1 MISSGRRATVVV
13 VLGIVAVAFLLHL
26 PGFLRGSI
34 FNPDEAFVATEAQ
47 VLDAGGR
54 LYEDVTDRKPPLLP
68 YIYVGAF
75 RVTGSDALW
84 SVRLLAVAA
93 HAGTALLLFSEG
105 RRRAGTRGGIG
116 AAALYLLA
124 AVALKPEDAQ
134 AANFEVFML
143 PAMTAAVVL
152 GARSRTTA
160 SGVAVGVATLV
171 KQTAATTLLPLAYL
185 AWRARRSRGLALL
198 AIGAVIPLVIA
209 ALVVGPRNFVTWSFT
224 DSGGYLDLEGVSAG
238 FALGAENTHDFLLAN
253 GAFLILLP
261 LAWKHRRDDADLWL
275 WLVAA
280 VVGVATGFRF
290 FGHYYLQLLPPL
302 ALLAAR
308 PLQTARRPLLV
319 TVAVLAVVPA
329 AWLVGEAFDESEFR
343 AEVTAEVASYV
354 KDHTVPGDRIFVWGH
369 LPEIYWQSDRLPAS
383 RFVTTGLLTGL
394 SDGRDVSGNQD
405 RAAVGAWDDA
415 FADLD
420 EHPPALIV
428 NASFQDLRSDEFAE
442 KYPRFGEF
450 MEDYELVDFVWRVSI
465 YAPAE
470 SADR

>member
-1 MISSGRRATVVV
+1 
-13 VLGIVAVAFLLHL
+13 
-26 PGFLRGSI
+26 
-34 FNPDEAFVATEAQ
+34 
-47 VLDAGGR
+47 
-54 LYEDVTDRKPPLLP
+54 
-68 YIYVGAF
+68 
-75 RVTGSDALW
+75 
-84 SVRLLAVAA
+84 VRLLAVAA

-124 AVALKPEDAQ
+124 AVALNPEDAQ

-152 GARSRTTA
+152 GARGKTTA
-160 SGVAVGVATLV
+160 SGLAVGVATLV

-185 AWRARRSRGLALL
+185 AWRERRTRGLALL
-198 AIGAVIPLVIA
+198 AVGALLPLVVA

-224 DSGGYLDLEGVSAG
+224 DSAGYLDLEGSSAG
-238 FALGAENTHDFLLAN
+238 FELGAENTHDFLLAN
-253 GAFLILLP
+253 VAFLVLLP
-261 LAWKHRRDDADLWL
+261 LAWKYRREDTDLWL
-275 WLVAA
+275 WLLAA
-280 VVGVATGFRF
+280 AFGVVTGFRF

-308 PLQTARRPLLV
+308 PLQTAKRPLLV
-319 TVAVLAVVPA
+319 TVAVFALVPA
-329 AWLVGEAFDESEFR
+329 VWLVGEAFDESEFR
-343 AEVTAEVASYV
+343 AEVSGEVSSYV
-354 KDHTVPGDRIFVWGH
+354 DENTGPDDRIFVWGH
-369 LPEIYWQSDRLPAS
+369 LPEIYWESDRLPAS

-394 SDGRDVSGNQD
+394 SDGRDVSGDED
-405 RAAVGAWDDA
+405 RAATGAWDDA
-415 FADLD
+415 FADLE

-428 NASFQDLRSDEFAE
+428 NASFQDLKGDEFAK

-450 MEDYELVDFVWRVSI
+450 MEDYELIDFVWRVSI